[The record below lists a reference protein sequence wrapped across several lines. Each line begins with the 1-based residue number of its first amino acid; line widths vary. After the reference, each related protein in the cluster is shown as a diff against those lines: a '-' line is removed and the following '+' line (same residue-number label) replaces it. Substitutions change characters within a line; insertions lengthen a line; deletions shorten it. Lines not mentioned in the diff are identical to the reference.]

1 MFTSCL
7 NGVSD
12 IVVNIDNWII
22 KILKSISDMGN
33 TPGDD
38 LREIAKSIEKI
49 DNNAC
54 DELLSDIEDIDNISG
69 EDLVDNTSC
78 DVLDNDN
85 NEGKN
90 IEIIIW
96 IENGFASDSTVH
108 GTGGNGDYLSDT
120 LSTWFGPDYSVRNS
134 LYEELQA
141 NYTKDRKLEW
151 FIEKVKVVR
160 FAYDSSI
167 SKMIPIGFKR

>member
-1 MFTSCL
+1 
-7 NGVSD
+7 
-12 IVVNIDNWII
+12 
-22 KILKSISDMGN
+22 MGN

-49 DNNAC
+49 DNTAC
-54 DELLSDIEDIDNISG
+54 DELLSDIEDIENISG
-69 EDLVDNTSC
+69 DDNVC
-78 DVLDNDN
+78 DKLLNI
-85 NEGKN
+85 EN

-108 GTGGNGDYLSDT
+108 GTGGNPDYLNDT
-120 LSTWFGPDYSVRNS
+120 LSIWFGPDYSVRNS

>member
-33 TPGDD
+33 TPADD
-38 LREIAKSIEKI
+38 LREIANDLEKSEKI
-49 DNNAC
+49 ANNSN
-54 DELLSDIEDIDNISG
+54 DELLSEIDISD
-69 EDLVDNTSC
+69 
-78 DVLDNDN
+78 DN
-85 NEGKN
+85 NVCDKLLNKENKES

-96 IENGFASDSTVH
+96 IENGFATDSEVH
-108 GTGGNGDYLSDT
+108 GTEGNPDYLNDT
-120 LSTWFGPDYSVRNS
+120 LSIWFGPDYSVRNS

-160 FAYDSSI
+160 FAYDSTI

>member
-33 TPGDD
+33 TPADD
-38 LREIAKSIEKI
+38 LREIANDLEQSEKI
-49 DNNAC
+49 ANNSN
-54 DELLSDIEDIDNISG
+54 DELLSEIDIS
-69 EDLVDNTSC
+69 
-78 DVLDNDN
+78 DN
-85 NEGKN
+85 NVCDKLLNNENKES

-96 IENGFASDSTVH
+96 IENGFATDSEVH
-108 GTGGNGDYLSDT
+108 GTGGNPNYLNDT
-120 LSTWFGPDYSVRNS
+120 LSIWFGPDYSVRNS